1 MIAII
6 TIIVNIVVS
15 WPCIIVV
22 VVVIITVRA
31 IILLPITTS
40 WIAITHRIAI
50 VGIVINVL
58 FWISLRYS

>member
-15 WPCIIVV
+15 WPCIIVA
-22 VVVIITVRA
+22 VVIITVRA
-31 IILLPITTS
+31 IILLPIATS

-50 VGIVINVL
+50 VVIVINVL